1 MQTGV
6 NHQMHIKYLTNLRTQ
21 QLLAVLLATFSITAV
36 ATSAVAGETKSWRTV
51 DQLTATEL
59 ARVDLSGPGP
69 RDSKTP
75 YIPAEP
81 YPYTAPYTVE
91 QMTFRAME
99 FTQHARWSSVI
110 VDVYGTMTGNGYLD
124 QGVTITYKQW
134 LAKTAGVQG
143 QIDAAP
149 GEVYQRMIHHYTY
162 PPRIAGQQHYWQVR
176 RSDQEAKTRL
186 DMFVYTPALRRVR
199 RIPQPQRDVAFGN
212 NPQSFDAILGRDA
225 WEFNVK
231 LLGADVLEDTIR
243 FPNTRPSITLRRPDG
258 SYYSKAASDIKLMG
272 DDYTHY
278 TESGG
283 VPCFVIEA
291 RPKEEWLDGY
301 YDSKLVL
308 WLDQE
313 NFYPLRIESYNA
325 EGDLILIEERTAWL
339 SNPALGPRGYAKF
352 NTAYFDPR
360 SDLMSFTL
368 HDAPQVLDM
377 SAEEGDLVFRPD
389 FMRRNWL
396 KSSLRKSQ
404 AMVPSPEQY
413 FLRPKLYL
421 GKFPDTRNIHIPD
434 YVTRRIALQDAA
446 GHLVFDDQ
454 AAPTTENSLSS
465 SKQPGTL
472 NKQTEQDVF
481 LTVN

>member
-1 MQTGV
+1 MYSKSSMSFKRMNFKSQLV
-6 NHQMHIKYLTNLRTQ
+6 LT
-21 QLLAVLLATFSITAV
+21 LLLSAFSITSV
-36 ATSAVAGETKSWRTV
+36 ASEVKSWRTV
-51 DQLTATEL
+51 DQLSPTEL

-75 YIPAEP
+75 YVPAAP
-81 YPYTAPYTVE
+81 YPYSAPYTVE

-110 VDVYGTMTGNGYLD
+110 VDVYGSMTGNGYLD

-176 RSDQEAKTRL
+176 RSDQDAKTRL

-199 RIPQPQRDVAFGN
+199 RIPQPQRDVPFGN
-212 NPQSFDAILGRDA
+212 NPQSFDAIVGRDA
-225 WEFNVK
+225 WEFDVK
-231 LLGADVLEDTIR
+231 LLGADVLAETIR
-243 FPNTRPSITLRRPDG
+243 LPNTRPHITLRRPDG
-258 SYYSKAASDIKLMG
+258 SYYNKAASDIKLMG

-291 RPKEEWLDGY
+291 RPKEAWLDGY

-313 NFYPLRIESYNA
+313 NFYPLRIESYNS
-325 EGDLILIEERTAWL
+325 EGELILIEERTAWL
-339 SNPALGPRGYAKF
+339 ANPALGPRGYAKF

-360 SDLMSFTL
+360 SDLMSYTL

-404 AMVPSPEQY
+404 ALVAAPEQY
-413 FLRPKLYL
+413 YLRPQLYL
-421 GKFPDTRNIHIPD
+421 GKFPQTRTINIPD

-454 AAPTTENSLSS
+454 ATPSLADEKSAD
-465 SKQPGTL
+465 TL
-472 NKQTEQDVF
+472 QSGDAQHAVL

>member
-1 MQTGV
+1 MYRKYPMNFTGKLV
-6 NHQMHIKYLTNLRTQ
+6 LA
-21 QLLAVLLATFSITAV
+21 LLLSAVSITL
-36 ATSAVAGETKSWRTV
+36 VAGETKSWRSV
-51 DQLTATEL
+51 ENLSPREL
-59 ARVDLSGPGP
+59 ARVDLSGPGA
-69 RDSKTP
+69 RDSRTP
-75 YIPAEP
+75 YIPAKP

-110 VDVYGTMTGNGYLD
+110 VDVFGTMTGNGYLD

-134 LAKTAGVQG
+134 LASAAGVQG

-176 RSDQEAKTRL
+176 RSDLDAKTRL

-199 RIPQPQRDVAFGN
+199 RIPQPQRDVPFGN
-212 NPQSFDAILGRDA
+212 NPQSFDAIVGRDA
-225 WEFNVK
+225 WEFDVK
-231 LLGADVLEDTIR
+231 LLGADVLEETIR
-243 FPNTRPSITLRRPDG
+243 FPNTRDSITLRRPDG
-258 SYYSKAASDIKLMG
+258 SYYKKAASDIKLMG
-272 DDYTHY
+272 DAYTHY

-291 RPKEEWLDGY
+291 RPKEAWLDGY

-313 NFYPLRIESYNA
+313 NFYPLRIESYNT
-325 EGDLILIEERTAWL
+325 EGELILIEERTAWL
-339 SNPALGPRGYAKF
+339 ANPALGPQGYAKF

-360 SDLMSFTL
+360 SDLMSYTL

-404 AMVPSPEQY
+404 ALVPTPDQY
-413 FLRPKLYL
+413 YLRPQLYL
-421 GKFPDTRNIHIPD
+421 GKFPASRTINIPD

-454 AAPTTENSLSS
+454 TAASTAQDTLSAS
-465 SKQPGTL
+465 GQESTL
-472 NKQTEQDVF
+472 SEQTEQEVL

>member
-1 MQTGV
+1 MYSKSSINLKRINFKSTL
-6 NHQMHIKYLTNLRTQ
+6 ILT
-21 QLLAVLLATFSITAV
+21 LLLSAFSITSV
-36 ATSAVAGETKSWRTV
+36 ANETKSWRSV
-51 DQLTATEL
+51 AQLSTAEL

-75 YIPAEP
+75 YVPAEP
-81 YPYTAPYTVE
+81 YPYSAPYTVE

-110 VDVYGTMTGNGYLD
+110 VDVYGSMTGNGYLD

-176 RSDQEAKTRL
+176 RSDQDAKTRL

-199 RIPQPQRDVAFGN
+199 RIPQPQRDVPFGN
-212 NPQSFDAILGRDA
+212 NPQSFDAIVGRDA
-225 WEFNVK
+225 WEFDVK
-231 LLGADVLEDTIR
+231 LLGADVLEETIR
-243 FPNTRPSITLRRPDG
+243 LPNTRPHITLRRPDG
-258 SYYSKAASDIKLMG
+258 SYYKKAASDIKLMG

-291 RPKEEWLDGY
+291 QPKEGWLDGY

-313 NFYPLRIESYNA
+313 NFYPLRIESYNS
-325 EGDLILIEERTAWL
+325 EGELILIEERTAWL
-339 SNPALGPRGYAKF
+339 ANPALGPRGYAKF

-360 SDLMSFTL
+360 SDLMSYTL

-404 AMVPSPEQY
+404 ALVSSPEQY
-413 FLRPKLYL
+413 YLRPKLYL
-421 GKFPDTRNIHIPD
+421 GKFPETRTINIPD

-454 AAPTTENSLSS
+454 ATATTQDALSAS
-465 SKQPGTL
+465 TQHSTL
-472 NKQTEQDVF
+472 SGRTEQDVL